1 MALSWYTYPNITLR
15 QSMSYPFVIIVTASA
30 YGTANVTQHRVRAR
44 ILYGTTQIVDKYS
57 IVYDETNK
65 LVKFDLSE
73 IWRNQ
78 LPIVQT
84 DVTAGADITKITGLQ
99 ALEEPS
105 QKHLIVEFTEQY
117 YLSGVFTSSA
127 TITRTY
133 ACLRGYTSPITA
145 NNEWRFGNWWQVNGL
160 ENFMPFSGKIFQV
173 YPMRAEDTAWSPA
186 ATDPYLHIRLYRN
199 GSGLSASYSAARTDK
214 GILYFPIYLAGVSDT
229 DTFTHWRVLVGVG
242 PTAGTVSAFYDDFL
256 LYKNIDD
263 CEGENETIMFQDRL
277 NTWAFM
283 HFPMK
288 SRTTV
293 TTQGIA
299 GELIPTA
306 DKPGRFKYNVEA
318 SDVLALNTGWMQE
331 EQNPLVQDLIST
343 ESAWLVDPSDGSLEQ
358 VVVIPSSVT
367 LKKRSTDR
375 MIQYGISFRKSVN
388 NFKP

>member
-84 DVTAGADITKITGLQ
+84 LSASPWEITKITGL
-99 ALEEPS
+99 ATLEEPS
-105 QKHLIVEFTEQY
+105 QKDLIVEFTEQY

-133 ACLRGYTSPITA
+133 ACLRGYTSPITT
-145 NNEWRFGNWWQVNGL
+145 NNEWRYGNWWQVNGL
-160 ENFMPFSGKIFQV
+160 ENFMPFSGKVFQV
-173 YPMRAEDTAWSPA
+173 YPTRAEDTTWQNTT
-186 ATDPYLHIRLYRN
+186 TDPYLHVNLQVN
-199 GSGLSASYSAARTDK
+199 GSGTTYTYFILRDKK
-214 GILYFPIYLAGVSDT
+214 GIIYFPIYRSGVTDQ
-229 DTFTHWRVLVGVG
+229 DTFTHWKVTVGVG
-242 PTAGTVSAFYDDFL
+242 AGTLAMDHAHDVFNI
-256 LYKNIDD
+256 YKNIDD